1 MAVRERASFLAAKD
15 CKIIDDKFIQFGT
28 RNGKSDTNTYDRRLG
43 YSSASGSTGLVLQ
56 SARASATSPAYEYGL
71 LVESSLLFVGTGAGV
86 KQFGLYLTGSRPST
100 SVMGGDSHD
109 MQLKADYTNEAVNTP
124 AGSYARGLSCQMNN
138 KGAIS
143 SLQGG
148 FLGVRQRSTG
158 ACSQLL
164 GLQVDAKV
172 DVGKL
177 APATELSGIR
187 VELDLGDSVACAA
200 SYGVVVRNR
209 TDGANTPPTAAFK
222 AYNDGT
228 TSCKGFTYGV
238 DLYGTAART
247 ALADIRLCSADSDA
261 LAGLILSGAGT
272 DDATIKTDLTARGI
286 SAAHGSLYL
295 SIVKGAGSAW
305 SNKNGTWTV
314 CV

>member
-1 MAVRERASFLAAKD
+1 
-15 CKIIDDKFIQFGT
+15 
-28 RNGKSDTNTYDRRLG
+28 
-43 YSSASGSTGLVLQ
+43 
-56 SARASATSPAYEYGL
+56 
-71 LVESSLLFVGTGAGV
+71 
-86 KQFGLYLTGSRPST
+86 
-100 SVMGGDSHD
+100 

-138 KGAIS
+138 KTTGAIT

-158 ACSQLL
+158 ACNALL
-164 GLQVDAKV
+164 GLQIDTKV
-172 DVGKL
+172 DSGKT
-177 APATELSGIR
+177 APDTQLEGLR
-187 VELDLGDSVACAA
+187 VEMNVCANSPAA
-200 SYGVVVRNR
+200 SYGVVVRNL
-209 TDGANTPPTAAFK
+209 TDGVYTIPTAAFK

-228 TSCKGFTYGV
+228 SSCKGFTYGV
-238 DLYGTAART
+238 DLYGSAART

-272 DDATIKTDLTARGI
+272 DDGTIQADLTARGI

-314 CV
+314 VV